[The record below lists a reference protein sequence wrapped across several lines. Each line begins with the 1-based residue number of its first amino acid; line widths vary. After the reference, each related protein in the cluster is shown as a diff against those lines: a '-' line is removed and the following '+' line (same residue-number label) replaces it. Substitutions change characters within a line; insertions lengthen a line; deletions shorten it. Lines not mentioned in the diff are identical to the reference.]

1 MADIIAVGKL
11 AMAAQLYFW
20 QRRRYALA
28 RSLPVGV
35 IVPDDQIRLPF
46 AKFFAPTARR
56 PPRGLKRGPKL
67 SKRHAFTLTG
77 VQEGGGGTT

>member
-28 RSLPVGV
+28 RSLRDGV
-35 IVPDDQIRLPF
+35 VL
-46 AKFFAPTARR
+46 R
-56 PPRGLKRGPKL
+56 PPKPY
-67 SKRHAFTLTG
+67 
-77 VQEGGGGTT
+77 V